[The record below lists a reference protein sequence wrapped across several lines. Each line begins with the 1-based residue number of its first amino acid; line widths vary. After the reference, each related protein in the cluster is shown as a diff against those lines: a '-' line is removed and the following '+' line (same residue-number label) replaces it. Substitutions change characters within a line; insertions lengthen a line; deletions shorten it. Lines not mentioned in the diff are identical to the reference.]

1 MSPFP
6 TSQVYKQELLSLVS
20 GGTIIYDPAE
30 LRSQIYAQYHHRH
43 SIIYSYP
50 IDRWHF
56 SLCNFIVRTPQNA
69 YSDSEFNIAKD
80 EIIPLI
86 RSDGFI
92 QPLRDALRNLSGK
105 FLIKRLFFDRSK
117 AISKSI
123 ALNVFPENNDLAE
136 LVAGLHSNQKKI
148 MSSMNIPT
156 NDSSLKIYYRN
167 GNKEPYF
174 ALNILRFI
182 HNETRQIEQNKNFTI
197 AIEDSNNK
205 LDMNPIIFDL
215 EKNSTIVVSDPYLRQ
230 N

>member
-6 TSQVYKQELLSLVS
+6 DIASIKTRLLSLVR
-20 GGTIIYDPAE
+20 GGTIIYSPAE
-30 LRSQIYAQYHHRH
+30 LRNQIYAQYHHRH

-50 IDRWHF
+50 SDRWHF

-80 EIIPLI
+80 EIIQLI
-86 RSDGFI
+86 RSYVFI
-92 QPLRDALRNLSGK
+92 QPLRDASRNLSGK
-105 FLIKRLFFDRSK
+105 FLIKRLFFEKSK

-123 ALNVFPENNDLAE
+123 ALNVFPENKDLAE
-136 LVAGLHSNQKKI
+136 LVAGLHSNQNKI

-156 NDSSLKIYYRN
+156 NDSSLKIYNRN
-167 GNKEPYF
+167 GNKEQQF

-182 HNETRQIEQNKNFTI
+182 HNETRQIEQNKNFTV
-197 AIEDSNNK
+197 AIEDINSK

-215 EKNSTIVVSDPYLRQ
+215 EKPTLVVSKPRPC
-230 N
+230 